1 MPKGNMSLM
10 LSRLTPQQAL
20 DDAIVALGSQAA
32 LARLCEVSQPSVF
45 KWLKKRKPLPPQHV
59 LKVEAAT
66 GISRHDLRPDIYPRD
81 AVPPT
86 VPGSGAAVGAGGEQ
100 STPARAD
107 SVVPDS
113 LSGLTP

>member
-1 MPKGNMSLM
+1 MPDSSSPLQA
-10 LSRLTPQQAL
+10 LQQATK
-20 DDAIVALGSQAA
+20 VVGGQAA
-32 LARLCEVSQPSVF
+32 LGRLCGVVQPSVWG
-45 KWLKKRKPLPPQHV
+45 WLNRIGRLPAEHV

-86 VPGSGAAVGAGGEQ
+86 VPGSGIAGSGAGRE
-100 STPARAD
+100 SPLSSRAD
-107 SVVPDS
+107 SPVPDS